1 MVLLAREFGWTL
13 DEMRALYPSELYGLL
28 QELQRQL
35 LLEEYNEQLN
45 KWSYLV
51 ASVYNGFTTIARM
64 LSRKKG
70 RCKVFEPKD
79 FISKDFHTI
88 VKSLLPE
95 TEEKDD
101 YENHMQDVK
110 KKGLRG
116 PLELQ

>member
-1 MVLLAREFGWTL
+1 MAREFGWTL

-35 LLEEYNEQLN
+35 LLEAYNEQLN

-51 ASVYNGFTTIARM
+51 AAVYNGFTTIARM
-64 LSRKKG
+64 FSRKKG
-70 RCKVFEPKD
+70 RYKVFEPKD
-79 FISKDFHTI
+79 FIDKDFHAM
-88 VKSLLPE
+88 VKALLPE
-95 TEEKDD
+95 TEEKGDH
-101 YENHMQDVK
+101 ENHMKDVK